1 MAAWLRGDETW
12 LQRKLQGDE
21 PRHRHALIVGTD
33 QNLEDWHLTLG
44 PVGLTTKISATEV
57 QVHDRLT
64 IYSLETGIQ
73 LDADGLN
80 TIRRWVDAHPGG
92 MVLIDSLAQCLPP
105 GVDEDK
111 SSAARPV
118 HQLQEVLGDAW
129 AILTHHTRKGA
140 GKEGN
145 LGVGAGRG
153 SGAIDAAVSRVVGL
167 GLIYRMEN
175 GQMVAQESDPRRELL
190 STKRGGKTEHLI
202 VSSDASGFWDVHGT
216 AEALKAQE
224 RQQRALSG
232 LTEPQ
237 TDALDAVEAADGWIT
252 TRDVVKAL
260 LADGEEYDS
269 TSSKAALVRKSLKR
283 LEVLGLVETQRVGND
298 RSYRAVEPLN
308 QREVDKKGSTGSTTA
323 AQGVSLVQPKV
334 QPSSTGGVEPLTE
347 VEPLEPVQ
355 PDVEPEVEPVKSQ
368 SQQGLNQLNHPPL
381 SAVSGGGSTST
392 IPGFIDPAPAP
403 VGSGA
408 DVMADDDDPAW
419 GPRTAA

>member
-1 MAAWLRGDETW
+1 
-12 LQRKLQGDE
+12 
-21 PRHRHALIVGTD
+21 
-33 QNLEDWHLTLG
+33 
-44 PVGLTTKISATEV
+44 
-57 QVHDRLT
+57 
-64 IYSLETGIQ
+64 
-73 LDADGLN
+73 
-80 TIRRWVDAHPGG
+80 
-92 MVLIDSLAQCLPP
+92 
-105 GVDEDK
+105 
-111 SSAARPV
+111 
-118 HQLQEVLGDAW
+118 VLGDAW

-167 GLIYRMEN
+167 GLIYRMDN

-202 VSSDASGFWDVHGT
+202 VSSDERGFWDVHGT
-216 AEALKAQE
+216 ADALKAQE
-224 RQQRALSG
+224 RQQRAMSG

-260 LADGEEYDS
+260 LPDGEEYDS

-334 QPSSTGGVEPLTE
+334 QPSSTGGVEPPVE

-368 SQQGLNQLNHPPL
+368 SQQGLNQLNHPPF

-392 IPGFIDPAPAP
+392 IPGFIDPSPAP

-408 DVMADDDDPAW
+408 DVMDDDDDPHW
-419 GPRTAA
+419 GPKPQGAAA